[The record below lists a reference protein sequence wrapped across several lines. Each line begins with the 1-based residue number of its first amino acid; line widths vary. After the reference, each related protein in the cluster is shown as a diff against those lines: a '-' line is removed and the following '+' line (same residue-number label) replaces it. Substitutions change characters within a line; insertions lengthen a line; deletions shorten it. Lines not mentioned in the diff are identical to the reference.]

1 MGNPLWS
8 LGSVTD
14 FPPLHIDIPRY
25 QEDMREGEDSDMDT
39 SLGLSFS
46 SENITDSSF
55 QEALTRE
62 KVEDKK
68 EDRFKLTVLGR
79 RDSSEPTPHK
89 KVMQEDSGW
98 WSITSDVT
106 SLPNN

>member
-25 QEDMREGEDSDMDT
+25 QEDMREGEDSNKDL
-39 SLGLSFS
+39 SLGFS
-46 SENITDSSF
+46 SEDSINAEASF

-89 KVMQEDSGW
+89 KVIQGDSGW